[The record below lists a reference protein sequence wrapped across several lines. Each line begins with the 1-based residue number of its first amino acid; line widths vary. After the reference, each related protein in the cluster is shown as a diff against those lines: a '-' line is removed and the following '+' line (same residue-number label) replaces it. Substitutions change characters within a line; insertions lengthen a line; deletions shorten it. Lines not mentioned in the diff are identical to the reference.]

1 MSCRATFIACA
12 YHSDRPRPNP
22 RRARQAMAG
31 NPPRRAR
38 PNASGRIGDAVMANV
53 VDQQRIVERGSA
65 WPLGA
70 TPTATGVN
78 FALYSQHATEVSL
91 LLFDTADGPP
101 TDTIQLDQRTKFVW
115 HAHVP
120 GVRAG
125 QLYGYRVGGE
135 HRPTD
140 GLRFNEHKLLLD
152 PYAKAL
158 TGPVRNT
165 SNLLLAYD
173 PAAGEG
179 RDLSLDTRDSAP
191 VMPRCIVIDDAFDWQ
206 GDASPDAPL
215 ESLVIYEV
223 HAKGFTA
230 HPSSHVDHPG
240 TYLGFAEKISHLV
253 SLGVNAVELLP
264 VHEFYVDDFL
274 VAWAHQL
281 LGLQLDRL
289 LRAHGIL

>member
-78 FALYSQHATEVSL
+78 FALYSQHATQVSL

-115 HAHVP
+115 HAHVR

-135 HRPTD
+135 YEPAQGCGFD
-140 GLRFNEHKLLLD
+140 GAD
-152 PYAKAL
+152 
-158 TGPVRNT
+158 
-165 SNLLLAYD
+165 
-173 PAAGEG
+173 
-179 RDLSLDTRDSAP
+179 AP
-191 VMPRCIVIDDAFDWQ
+191 VDA
-206 GDASPDAPL
+206 A
-215 ESLVIYEV
+215 
-223 HAKGFTA
+223 AKG
-230 HPSSHVDHPG
+230 
-240 TYLGFAEKISHLV
+240 
-253 SLGVNAVELLP
+253 
-264 VHEFYVDDFL
+264 
-274 VAWAHQL
+274 
-281 LGLQLDRL
+281 
-289 LRAHGIL
+289 